1 LQQWGEA
8 ESLDTTASN
17 GHNVPN
23 SDDRSTG
30 GITKVKEKLK
40 FLDAILVQG
49 ILYTRNP
56 TWTTL
61 DKLT

>member
-8 ESLDTTASN
+8 ESLDTTTSN
-17 GHNVPN
+17 EHFVPK

-30 GITKVKEKLK
+30 VIAKIKEKLK
-40 FLDAILVQG
+40 FLDANLVKG

-56 TWTTL
+56 TWTNP